1 MAPAERTLI
10 VGIDYSDFCIPA
22 LDQALRM
29 AAESPATRLFP
40 LLALPEAAPSRLEEA
55 AATTED
61 FVARAKDNLV
71 RLVHSRAQALG
82 MSPGRTL
89 PLICFG
95 DAADSLIAQARSLG
109 ADLLLVGTHSRHGL
123 GHLLMGSVAEKVVRE
138 APCSVL
144 VARAQPSGP
153 ATGDAAR
160 RAPAETDDE
169 IDVVVE
175 EEALDLDAA
184 ELAASAEAQV
194 LPLGE
199 PHLDGNRVVLHVLD
213 VRSGQTFVCAFRD
226 FSAVRVEPLEGA
238 WVPAPSAAE
247 RARAVSFAL
256 AEAGREAA
264 LFTQL
269 FGELTRRKL
278 ARASDLAAD
287 R

>member
-29 AAESPATRLFP
+29 SAESSATRLIP
-40 LLALPEAAPSRLEEA
+40 LLALPEASPSRLAEA

-82 MSPGRTL
+82 MSPGRML
-89 PLICFG
+89 PLVCFG
-95 DAADSLIAQARSLG
+95 DAADCLLAQAREQR
-109 ADLLLVGTHSRHGL
+109 AELLLVGTHSRHGL

-144 VARAQPSGP
+144 VARAQAASP
-153 ATGDAAR
+153 AIGDVPER
-160 RAPAETDDE
+160 EPAPTEDE
-169 IDVVVE
+169 IDVDLEGLGVDAV
-175 EEALDLDAA
+175 ALA
-184 ELAASAEAQV
+184 ESAQANV

-199 PHLDGNRVVLHVLD
+199 PHLDGDRVVLHVLD
-213 VRSGQTFVCAFRD
+213 VPSGQTFVCAFRD
-226 FSAVRVEPLEGA
+226 FSAVRVEPLEGDWLPPPGA
-238 WVPAPSAAE
+238 LE
-247 RARAVSFAL
+247 RARAVTFAL
-256 AEAGREAA
+256 TEAGHQAG

-269 FGELTRRKL
+269 FEELRRRRQ
-278 ARASDLAAD
+278 ARSSDLAAG